1 MKLFGTAKSVPAA
14 EQRTKPRTRVD
25 CLATLAMPSGD
36 RTGHLYDISTDG
48 ARFVTD
54 HPPAKGVSAILDWNL
69 HEAYCHVIWTK
80 PGMCGVQFDRPISA
94 KAVQDLAEA
103 APAGPRL
110 VHPAG
115 GNSTGGNAPPTRF
128 VS

>member
-1 MKLFGTAKSVPAA
+1 MRLFGSAKPVFAA
-14 EQRTKPRTRVD
+14 EQRAKPRTRVD

-36 RTGHLYDISTDG
+36 RTGRLFDISTDG

-54 HPPAKGVSAILDWNL
+54 SPPAKGVSAILDWEL

-80 PGMCGVQFDRPISA
+80 PGMCGVQFDRPIPA
-94 KAVQDLAEA
+94 KAVEDLAAA

-115 GNSTGGNAPPTRF
+115 SDGSGGNTPPTRF
-128 VS
+128 VA

>member
-1 MKLFGTAKSVPAA
+1 MKLFGSAKPVSVT
-14 EQRTKPRTRVD
+14 EQRAKPRTRVD
-25 CLATLAMPSGD
+25 CFATLAMPSGE
-36 RTGHLYDISTDG
+36 RQGRLYDISTDG

-54 HPPAKGVSAILDWNL
+54 SPPAKGASAILDWDL

-115 GNSTGGNAPPTRF
+115 GDAGGGSAPPTRF
-128 VS
+128 VG